1 MHWHAAVIQETVMGH
16 LDEISAE
23 LKQLRDEVALRIH
36 LASMEVREEWEDLEG
51 NWDNFKARADLEE
64 TAEGLGSAVGK
75 VGQELLEGYR
85 RIARAI
91 KD

>member
-1 MHWHAAVIQETVMGH
+1 M
-16 LDEISAE
+16 DRSDISAE

-51 NWDNFKARADLEE
+51 EWENFKARADLSE
-64 TAEGLGSAVGK
+64 TAEGVTTAVGK
-75 VGQELLEGYR
+75 LGQELLQGYR